1 MQSETGYA
9 LVYAATMDALTDVLD
24 VSRVS
29 GAVLARV
36 RAHEPWG
43 VAVAPTRGAAFHAI
57 TAGRCWLYVASEP
70 PRHLMPGDV
79 VLLPAGAPHRLMS
92 APGVHA
98 RELSRVTKPQQ
109 LLDGEL
115 VLPGPGAA
123 TTFLCAGYTYD
134 NEVAHPLMSLFPAV
148 LHLAASDANSPSQ
161 TTLRLLAEE
170 LGRPAVGSGV
180 IIQRLID
187 VLLVHV
193 IREWLSATKDHYVA
207 SWSRG
212 LRDPAI
218 ARILA
223 ILHHRAAEPWTV
235 KRLAEE
241 VHMARSTLARRF
253 VELVGETPLGYL
265 GRWRMDVAAELLR
278 ETEEPVAEVGRRVG
292 YHSEFAFSRA
302 FSRARGEPPA
312 RYRRA
317 HRSRHRNTRHGDTDP
332 LLFGSNPTT

>member
-1 MQSETGYA
+1 
-9 LVYAATMDALTDVLD
+9 MDALTDVLD

-29 GAVLARV
+29 GAVMARV

-57 TAGRCWLYVASEP
+57 TAGRCWLYAGSEP
-70 PRHLMPGDV
+70 PRQLLPGDV
-79 VLLPAGAPHRLMS
+79 VLLPAGAPHRLIS
-92 APGVHA
+92 APGVPA
-98 RELSRVTKPQQ
+98 RELSRVTKAQ
-109 LLDGEL
+109 LLSPDGEL
-115 VLPGPGAA
+115 VLAGPGAA

-148 LHLAASDANSPSQ
+148 LHLPASDANSPSQ

-170 LGRPAVGSGV
+170 LVRPAVGSGV

-265 GRWRMDVAAELLR
+265 GRWRMDVAAEMLR
-278 ETEEPVAEVGRRVG
+278 DTEEPVAEVGRRVG

-317 HRSRHRNTRHGDTDP
+317 HRNARRGDTDP
-332 LLFGSNPTT
+332 LL

>member
-1 MQSETGYA
+1 
-9 LVYAATMDALTDVLD
+9 MDVLTDVLD

-29 GAVLARV
+29 GTVLARV
-36 RAHEPWG
+36 RAHGLWG
-43 VAVAPTRGAAFHAI
+43 VQLAPTRGAAFHAI
-57 TAGRCWLYVASEP
+57 TAGMCWFREGSEP
-70 PRHLMPGDV
+70 PRQLMSGDI

-98 RELSRVTKPQQ
+98 REFSEIAKRQQ
-109 LLDGEL
+109 LSSDGEL
-115 VLPGPGAA
+115 VLEGPGAA
-123 TTFLCAGYTYD
+123 TSFLCAAYTYD
-134 NEVAHPLMSLFPAV
+134 NEIAHPLMSLLPAV
-148 LHLAASDANSPSQ
+148 LHLPATDPNSPSQ
-161 TTLRLLAEE
+161 TTLRLLAAE
-170 LGRPAVGSGV
+170 LGRPAVGTGV
-180 IIQRLID
+180 VIQRLID

-193 IREWLSATKDHYVA
+193 IREWFDATKDDDVA
-207 SWSRG
+207 SWIHG

-223 ILHHRAAEPWTV
+223 ILHHRPAEPWTV
-235 KRLAEE
+235 KLLAEE

-265 GRWRMDVAAELLR
+265 GRRRMDVAARMLR
-278 ETEEPVAEVGRRVG
+278 ETEDPVAEVGRRVG

-317 HRSRHRNTRHGDTDP
+317 HRNTHRNTRHGDADP
-332 LLFGSNPTT
+332 LRGETRSSRKPA